1 MVNMKMIGELT
12 DAFGPSGF
20 EEEVCQVVKKY
31 TEEFD
36 LTNDAMCNLYL
47 KNKNFSGKKPVVMLD
62 AHLDECGF
70 MVQSIL
76 ENGLISIIMLGGF
89 HLTSLPAHS
98 VIIKNGK
105 GEKIRGIIGSK
116 PVHFLTASQKADC
129 SLDIETIYVDVGA
142 SSKKEVEEEYGIRVG
157 DPIMPDVS
165 FEYDEK
171 HGICFGKAFDNRMG
185 CACIIETM
193 KELITDTLDV
203 DVVGAFASQEEVGM
217 RGALVTTRQVKPDL
231 AIVFEGSPADDYF
244 YEEILSQGALKKGTQ
259 IRHMDNSY
267 VANTQFMD
275 LAHQVGD
282 ELGIAYQDT
291 VRRGGSTN
299 AGRISLEEKAVP
311 VLVLGIPSRYV
322 HSHYNFCAKE
332 DIESTVKMA
341 AEVIRRLDHKTMSKI
356 LKKDLL
362 G

>member
-105 GEKIRGIIGSK
+105 GEKIRGIM
-116 PVHFLTASQKADC
+116 AQ
-129 SLDIETIYVDVGA
+129 
-142 SSKKEVEEEYGIRVG
+142 
-157 DPIMPDVS
+157 
-165 FEYDEK
+165 
-171 HGICFGKAFDNRMG
+171 NRF
-185 CACIIETM
+185 I
-193 KELITDTLDV
+193 
-203 DVVGAFASQEEVGM
+203 F
-217 RGALVTTRQVKPDL
+217 
-231 AIVFEGSPADDYF
+231 
-244 YEEILSQGALKKGTQ
+244 
-259 IRHMDNSY
+259 
-267 VANTQFMD
+267 
-275 LAHQVGD
+275 
-282 ELGIAYQDT
+282 
-291 VRRGGSTN
+291 
-299 AGRISLEEKAVP
+299 
-311 VLVLGIPSRYV
+311 
-322 HSHYNFCAKE
+322 
-332 DIESTVKMA
+332 
-341 AEVIRRLDHKTMSKI
+341 
-356 LKKDLL
+356 
-362 G
+362 